1 MKLFFENWRKHLSED
16 KSTTQVLREVDEE
29 ELGNIQTALEEMEP
43 TDLAFNHLF
52 EIGRASC
59 RERV

>member
-1 MKLFFENWRKHLSED
+1 MLKLLFENWRNHLSED
-16 KSTTQVLREVDEE
+16 KQHVQVLREIDEE

-52 EIGRASC
+52 GDKI
-59 RERV
+59 